1 MIIKA
6 TLQVDYKYEVAKIT
20 TIALKY
26 GFNISSKEAFWGHKI
41 KIIGPAEKF
50 SNFIET
56 ANYTL
61 DSFSSGIRVIKYK
74 YKKERKKKL
83 KDSKYL

>member
-6 TLQVDYKYEVAKIT
+6 TLQVDYKYEVAKVT

-41 KIIGPAEKF
+41 KIIGVQPK
-50 SNFIET
+50 NFQI
-56 ANYTL
+56 L
-61 DSFSSGIRVIKYK
+61 
-74 YKKERKKKL
+74 
-83 KDSKYL
+83 

>member
-6 TLQVDYKYEVAKIT
+6 TLQVDYNYEVAKVT

-26 GFNISSKEAFWGHKI
+26 GFNISSKEAFWVGHKI

-61 DSFSSGIRVIKYK
+61 GSFSNGIRVIKYK
-74 YKKERKKKL
+74 YKKR
-83 KDSKYL
+83 S